1 MTAPAD
7 PARDLRTALAHRLTT
22 PGDPWRAAFETVPR
36 HVFVPSFHEQAEDGR
51 WVTITP
57 ENPHYWEAVYSDR
70 ALTTQLA
77 DGTPTSSSSQP
88 SLMLEMLHA
97 LDVADGHRVLEVG
110 TGTGYNAAL
119 ISHRLGDSR
128 VTTMDVDPDLTGA
141 AARRLGEAGHHP
153 AVRVGDGAHGVPDR
167 APYDRIIATC
177 GLPSVPWPWIE
188 QAGEGTVIVVPIGW
202 GVARLTVHDDAAEGA
217 FLPGGAYFM
226 PRRTGAVAPD
236 FAGLEHTEPRPS
248 RTTTPVDALRR
259 LEFPL
264 SLTMPGYRSCT
275 WNREDDGTVESLGLW
290 TPDGSIARVGADGTV
305 RQAGPRRL
313 WETVEELHRQFPDT
327 APARDSFGITVTSG
341 RRRVWLGDPRGPGW
355 DLPPVS
361 GVGGRVR

>member
-1 MTAPAD
+1 MDWRADYDALSYEPVSVPEPVAESVRRFMDHYHLNYGAFDFAVTPAKPLGVLRVQPRRAVAVHRRRHQVTDRRGPRRPSARSRRMTAPAD

-36 HVFVPSFHEQAEDGR
+36 HVFVPSIHEQAEDGR
-51 WVTITP
+51 WATITP

-119 ISHRLGDSR
+119 LSHRLGDSR

-236 FAGLEHTEPRPS
+236 FA
-248 RTTTPVDALRR
+248 
-259 LEFPL
+259 
-264 SLTMPGYRSCT
+264 
-275 WNREDDGTVESLGLW
+275 
-290 TPDGSIARVGADGTV
+290 
-305 RQAGPRRL
+305 
-313 WETVEELHRQFPDT
+313 
-327 APARDSFGITVTSG
+327 
-341 RRRVWLGDPRGPGW
+341 
-355 DLPPVS
+355 
-361 GVGGRVR
+361 